1 VDGFRI
7 GTDVDRYD
15 AVVSGKRF
23 PSTVAELE
31 ERLAGAAGPSEDDQ
45 SRTTD
50 GEVLDTREAVE
61 RFLVDVER
69 VRSSRQEG

>member
-1 VDGFRI
+1 MS
-7 GTDVDRYD
+7 DRYD
-15 AVVSGKRF
+15 AVVNGKRF

-69 VRSSRQEG
+69 VRSSRQDG